1 MNSNMQTYRDLAK
14 TSSQAVTQAYSTSFY
29 SSVSMLDPSI
39 QSHIHNIY
47 GFVRLAD
54 EIVDSFLDYD
64 QEALFNKF
72 EADLYDAI
80 IQKISLNPVL
90 HAFQATLH
98 EYNIDIHLVKAFM
111 SSMRMDLTKLDYLS
125 VEEYE
130 QYIYGSA
137 DVVGL
142 MCLKIFVNGDQS
154 LYDHLKPSAMKLG
167 SAFQKVNFLRDIKA
181 DSEVLNRSYF
191 PNVDFNNL
199 SADNKAA
206 IIEDIEKDFEEA
218 YVGIVQLPQTAR
230 FGVYTAYKYYKQ
242 LLKKLKRT
250 PSSRILDTRVRVK
263 DHVKLALMVKS
274 YMNVRF
280 NML

>member
-1 MNSNMQTYRDLAK
+1 
-14 TSSQAVTQAYSTSFY
+14 
-29 SSVSMLDPSI
+29 
-39 QSHIHNIY
+39 
-47 GFVRLAD
+47 
-54 EIVDSFLDYD
+54 
-64 QEALFNKF
+64 
-72 EADLYDAI
+72 
-80 IQKISLNPVL
+80 
-90 HAFQATLH
+90 
-98 EYNIDIHLVKAFM
+98 
-111 SSMRMDLTKLDYLS
+111 
-125 VEEYE
+125 
-130 QYIYGSA
+130 
-137 DVVGL
+137 
-142 MCLKIFVNGDQS
+142 
-154 LYDHLKPSAMKLG
+154 MKLG

-206 IIEDIEKDFEEA
+206 IIADIEKDFEEA

-250 PSSRILDTRVRVK
+250 PSSRILDTRIRVK

-274 YMNVRF
+274 YMNVRL